1 MRKADTIFVTV
12 FFIILLGSCNK
23 ATSSIPNDPVD
34 PADQTSFATAD
45 AINKRLGRGINL
57 GDTYESSWSAPGYH
71 SEYMK
76 KIAESG
82 FKTVRIPI
90 RWELPARSLYIAPYT
105 ITASFLSEIKSVI
118 DDALKN
124 KLHVIINMHHHD
136 SLYANPD
143 GMKPMFI
150 AQWRQIADYFKNYPD
165 SLLFEVLNEPHDKLD
180 AQRWNVFFDDALKEI
195 RKSNP
200 KRTVLLGTANW
211 GGLGGLQ
218 NLSVPADDRL
228 ILTIHYYN
236 PFHFTHQGAEWVAG
250 SDPWLGTKWY
260 DTEYERQTVTN
271 EFNLAI
277 QFAKEKKLPVN
288 VGEFGAYS
296 KAEMASRVRWTRYL
310 ARWFEEQDFS
320 WAYWEFNSG
329 FGIYDP
335 SSGQFRTELVN
346 ALTKDV
352 MVSPA
357 ASTLVN
363 LYSCNFSN
371 PQADGWGLYNN
382 DASAASTMAVN
393 NNKINV
399 TITSPGKE
407 NWHIQLIRQNLSIEV
422 GKMYRVEFNAYSNT
436 GRSIVATIM
445 QSAAPWSAYGENT
458 FDISSADTKYSFV
471 FTAPATDTHCNFVFS
486 LGKNGNTPVTIYDI
500 KLQEVKL

>member
-1 MRKADTIFVTV
+1 MRKAGTV
-12 FFIILLGSCNK
+12 IAAGFFILLFGSCIK
-23 ATSSIPNDPVD
+23 ATSSTPNDPVD
-34 PADQTSFATAD
+34 PADQASFATAD

-57 GDTYESSWSAPGYH
+57 GDTYESSWSAPGYR
-71 SEYMK
+71 SEYVK

-82 FKTVRIPI
+82 FKTVRVPI
-90 RWELPARSLYIAPYT
+90 RWELPARSMYKAPYT
-105 ITASFLSEIKSVI
+105 ITASFLSEIKSVV

-143 GMKPMFI
+143 GLKPMFI
-150 AQWRQIADYFKNYPD
+150 AQWQQIADYFKNYPD
-165 SLLFEVLNEPHDKLD
+165 SLLFEVLNEPHNNLD
-180 AQRWNVFFDDALKEI
+180 AQQWNIFFDDALKEI

-200 KRTVLLGTANW
+200 KRTVLLGVANW

-218 NLSVPADDRL
+218 DLSVPVDDHL

-236 PFHFTHQGAEWVAG
+236 PFHFTHQGAEWVDN
-250 SDPWLGTKWY
+250 SNPWLGTKWY
-260 DTEYERQTVTN
+260 DTEYERQTVAD
-271 EFNLAI
+271 EFKAAI
-277 QFAKEKKLPVN
+277 QFAKGKKIPVN
-288 VGEFGAYS
+288 IGEFGAYS
-296 KAEMASRVRWTRYL
+296 KADMASRVRWTRYL
-310 ARWFEEQDFS
+310 TRWFEEQGFS

-335 SSGQFRTELVN
+335 SSGQYRTELVN
-346 ALTKDV
+346 ALTRDV

-357 ASTLVN
+357 ASTLVT
-363 LYSCNFSN
+363 LYSSNFSN

-382 DASAASTMAVN
+382 DVSAASTMAIN

-407 NWHIQLIRQNLSIEV
+407 NWHIQLIHGDIAIEA
-422 GKMYRVEFNAYSNT
+422 GKMYRIEFNAYSNT
-436 GRSIVATIM
+436 DRDIVATIM
-445 QSAAPWSAYGENT
+445 QSSTPWSAYGENT
-458 FDISSADTKYSFV
+458 FGISSTDTKYSFV
-471 FTAPATDTHCNFVFS
+471 FSAPVTDAQCNFVFS
-486 LGKNGNTPVTIYDI
+486 LGNNGNTPVTIYDI